1 MVILNEVNMSKYW
14 SNSIHKLQPY
24 VPGEQVSGDN
34 IIKLNTNES
43 PYPPSPAVAAALADL
58 AASSLKLYPDP
69 LAADLRISLAD
80 NFNVTSNQVFVGN
93 GSDDVLAMAFMAFFR
108 GKTIQFPELTY
119 SFYPVWCGLFNIDY
133 INTPMTT
140 DYGIDTAALA
150 LQNGGVIIANP
161 NAPTGKLTPLAT
173 IGELATNSNGSVVIV
188 DEAYIDFGGES
199 AVSLIDQHDNI
210 LVVQTFSKSRSLA
223 GLRLG
228 YAIGH
233 PDLIEGLVR
242 VKDSF
247 NSYPIDSVALACG
260 KAAIEDNEYFEA
272 TCDKVIAS
280 REVLTTGLELLG
292 FDVIPSSANFV
303 FAQHKHKA
311 AAELYQQLKDN
322 NILVRYF
329 NKPTIDNFLRITV
342 GTDAEIGALL
352 NTLKTII

>member
-1 MVILNEVNMSKYW
+1 MSKYW
-14 SNSIHKLQPY
+14 SDSIKQLQPY
-24 VPGEQVSGDN
+24 TPGEQISGRSF
-34 IIKLNTNES
+34 IKLNTNES
-43 PYPPSPAVAAALADL
+43 PYPPSPGVSAALESL
-58 AASSLKLYPDP
+58 EASSLKLYPDP
-69 LAADLRISLAD
+69 LASDLRQSLAN
-80 NFNVTSNQVFVGN
+80 NFNVSPAQVFVGN

-119 SFYPVWCGLFNIDY
+119 SFYPVWCDLFNIDY
-133 INTPMTT
+133 INTPMTK

-150 LQNGGVIIANP
+150 MRDGGVIITNP
-161 NAPTGKLTPLAT
+161 NAPTGGLTPLAA
-173 IGELATNSNGSVVIV
+173 ISDLAASSSGSVVIV

-199 AVSLIDQHDNI
+199 AISLIDRHDNI
-210 LVVQTFSKSRSLA
+210 LVAQTFSKSRSLA

-247 NSYPIDSVALACG
+247 NSYPIDTVALACG
-260 KAAIEDNEYFEA
+260 KAAIEDKEYFEA
-272 TCDKVIAS
+272 TCNKVIAS

-303 FAQHKHKA
+303 FAQHNNKA
-311 AAELYQQLKDN
+311 AAELYQQLKDY

-329 NKPTIDNFLRITV
+329 NKPKIDNFLRITV
-342 GTDAEIGALL
+342 GTDDEIGALL

>member
-1 MVILNEVNMSKYW
+1 MSKYW
-14 SNSIHKLQPY
+14 SDSIKQLHPY
-24 VPGEQVSGDN
+24 TPGEQVSGRD

-43 PYPPSPAVAAALADL
+43 PYPPSPAVAAALENLDAG
-58 AASSLKLYPDP
+58 SLKLYPDP
-69 LAADLRISLAD
+69 LALDLRSSLAD
-80 NFNVTSNQVFVGN
+80 NFNVTPNQVFVGN

-119 SFYPVWCGLFNIDY
+119 SFYPVWCGLFNINY

-161 NAPTGKLTPLAT
+161 NAPTGKLTPVAT
-173 IGELATNSNGSVVIV
+173 IGELAASSSGSVVIV

-247 NSYPIDSVALACG
+247 NSYPIDSVALTCG
-260 KAAIEDNEYFEA
+260 KAAIEDKEYFET
-272 TCDKVIAS
+272 TCNKVIAS

-292 FDVIPSSANFV
+292 FDVIPSNANFV
-303 FAQHKHKA
+303 FAQHTHKA

-329 NKPTIDNFLRITV
+329 NKPKIDNFLRITV
-342 GTDAEIGALL
+342 GTDTEIGALL